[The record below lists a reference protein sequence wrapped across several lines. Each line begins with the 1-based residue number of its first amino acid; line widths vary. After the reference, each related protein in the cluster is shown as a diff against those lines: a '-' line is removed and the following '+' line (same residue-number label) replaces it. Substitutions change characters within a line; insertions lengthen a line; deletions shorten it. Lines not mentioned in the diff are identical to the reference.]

1 MTAIFTSVQF
11 ACLATLWA
19 LKLTPGLG
27 MVFPAA
33 IGVLM
38 FIRVQVL
45 PRLFTYRQMGII
57 DTPIWSIRADK
68 LKDPAPRMP

>member
-1 MTAIFTSVQF
+1 LQL
-11 ACLATLWA
+11 ACLVSLWK

-38 FIRVQVL
+38 FIRVQIL
-45 PRLFTYRQMGII
+45 PRLFTFRQLGII
-57 DTPIWSIRADK
+57 DTPISPDIRSSQA
-68 LKDPAPRMP
+68 ASEEVGEEAE